1 MNGEG
6 GMIGP
11 ELTDLFKR
19 WKGDQLGILREIL
32 DPSHKIDAKYAMQ
45 SVLMADGQIINGVL
59 VAEDDD
65 NVTLLV
71 SPDAKE
77 PTVIAQDDIEQIS
90 PSSTSIMPKALLDQY
105 TKDEIFELMAYLAN
119 VN

>member
-6 GMIGP
+6 GVIGP
-11 ELTDLFKR
+11 ELTDLFPR
-19 WKGDQLGILREIL
+19 WKGDTVGILREIL
-32 DPSHKIDAKYAMQ
+32 DPSHKVDAKYAMQ
-45 SVLMADGQIINGVL
+45 RVLTADGQIINGVL

-65 NVTLLV
+65 QVTLMV

-77 PTVIAQDDIEQIS
+77 PTVIALDEIEQMS

-105 TKDEIFELMAYLAN
+105 SQDEIFELLSYLEN
-119 VN
+119 R